1 MLDPTSWIL
10 DGLPVGVWVG
20 AVPDGRVAYIN
31 PAFRVILGMDAV
43 GESVIGD
50 VPTTYGV
57 FDRAGRPYPVDRLP
71 FSLALATGRPV
82 SVDDMVLHRPDGTRR
97 NVRAFAHPCRDAAG
111 TVTHVIVAFID
122 ITREVRAESERDT
135 IEARL
140 RLAVDHSPVALFSV
154 DREGTITLS
163 EGAGL
168 AALGVRPGELVGRC
182 VFDLYKDHPTISGYI
197 RRALAGESFSYTVQ
211 VGEVVFDTWATPLCG
226 ADGEIIGM
234 LGLSNDVTEIRRL
247 QNKVIQDD
255 RMRAMGTLAASVA
268 HEINNPLTYVL
279 GRLAGMERDLHRITR
294 ALHAAEPDIETARA
308 TATRLAEELETVRHG
323 VERIATI
330 TRDLKTFTRP
340 ADAQIAPVDVRSVVE
355 SVLKLTRKEVEARA
369 GLRTEL
375 GPLVPVLANEARLVQ
390 VVMNLVMNA
399 VQSLSAGEPT
409 RDEIVI
415 AAHAEVDRVV
425 IDVSDTGPGV
435 PPGERER
442 IFEPFVTTKP
452 VGQGTGLGLFVS
464 RNLVRDSGGDI
475 VVLDRPGGGA
485 LFRVTLPAAPPGAPA
500 AAAPPEPEAISR
512 GRILLVDDDALV
524 TESLVVQLEDAGFM
538 VEATDDGSIA
548 LARLLS
554 EPTRY
559 DLVYCDLM
567 MRGITGMDLAAI
579 LGARAPRQ
587 LERVVFMTGGA
598 FTPGASAFVESHP
611 DCCVE
616 KPFDPVAE
624 ARRRLPAPDLR

>member
-43 GESVIGD
+43 DASVIGD

-71 FSLALATGRPV
+71 FSLALASGGPV
-82 SVDDMVLHRPDGTRR
+82 SMDDIVLHRPDGTRR

-111 TVTHVIVAFID
+111 SITHVIVAFID

-154 DREGTITLS
+154 DRDGTITLS

-182 VFDLYKDHPTISGYI
+182 VFDLYKDHPTIPGYI
-197 RRALAGESFSYTVQ
+197 RRALAGDSFNYTVQ
-211 VGEVVFDTWATPLCG
+211 VGELVFDTWATPLCG

-279 GRLAGMERDLHRITR
+279 GRLAGMERGLHRITH
-294 ALHAAEPDIETARA
+294 ALQTADLDAARVTAA
-308 TATRLAEELETVRHG
+308 RLAEELETVRHG

-340 ADAQIAPVDVRSVVE
+340 ADAHIAPVDVRSVVE

-375 GPLVPVLANEARLVQ
+375 GPLVPVLGNEARLTQ

-409 RDEIVI
+409 RDEILI
-415 AAHAEVDRVV
+415 AAHAEGDRVV
-425 IDVSDTGPGV
+425 IDVSDTGLGV
-435 PPGERER
+435 PPADRER

-464 RNLVRDSGGDI
+464 RNLVRDSGGEI

-485 LFRVTLPAAPPGAPA
+485 LFRVTLPAAPPGTRV
-500 AAAPPEPEAISR
+500 AAAPPEPDAISR

-524 TESLVVQLEDAGFM
+524 TESLVVQLEDAGFT
-538 VEATDDGSIA
+538 VETTDDGSIA
-548 LARLLS
+548 LARLLG

-579 LGARAPRQ
+579 LGSRAPSQ

-598 FTPGASAFVESHP
+598 FTPGASAFVESHR

-624 ARRRLPAPDLR
+624 ARRRLPPPGLR